1 MLDKFYNLWAYN
13 RFDTLPSL
21 DRLMGRWANKANINT
36 ALSARWCAIKPIT
49 HHS

>member
-21 DRLMGRWANKANINT
+21 DRLMGRMSKQSQYQYRAVSMLMRDKTNNA
-36 ALSARWCAIKPIT
+36 S
-49 HHS
+49 H